1 MTLYKMVR
9 LFDISI
15 SNLVRFQG
23 ILAGARD
30 SPPSLFEQICPFITF
45 GHVLTFDMP
54 ISYLVRFNW
63 VSW

>member
-1 MTLYKMVR
+1 MP
-9 LFDISI
+9 I
-15 SNLVRFQG
+15 SNLVRCQG

-30 SPPSLFEQICPFITF
+30 SHPSLFEPKCPFITF

-63 VSW
+63 VLR